1 MEKCFFAADTI
12 RKTSRL
18 INFMML
24 LINSSYIIIE
34 ISGRHCTMLCACI
47 SRIRGE
53 AALFNSF
60 FFFYIL
66 FFAKKKKWHH
76 HHIGIFSRSIIII
89 LYGEG
94 I

>member
-53 AALFNSF
+53 AALFNFF
-60 FFFYIL
+60 FFFYLL
-66 FFAKKKKWHH
+66 FFAKKKN
-76 HHIGIFSRSIIII
+76 GIIII
-89 LYGEG
+89 SVYLVVLLY
-94 I
+94 